1 MQIGGMYTIDFAKVS
16 KIPKFEVTIKNGDSK
31 RTIKLILLKNSEVLN
46 LNNYTVVVAAKKID
60 GKDIFNDVKIID
72 AESGICE
79 VEITEQMLALD
90 MDLPCEIVLY
100 NSDGVVASSSDFVI
114 SKISSLKNEESIV
127 SSNEFT
133 ALIKALSDVTYVK
146 SNLNKKMNKG
156 DSILISQ
163 INKNAGKFDE
173 TYMSDEFLKQIT
185 GNAPIHSVP
194 ENNSITFEKLANYSI
209 AHPKM
214 INIPT
219 YLLDFL
225 ECKNLI
231 NRSDDSYEH
240 GRFLSDHNSATGQP
254 FYTEHDNYVVSNF
267 IPVRANQIITV
278 SRLEP
283 VGIFY
288 FDITK
293 SRVVDKTKGTPG
305 VVGKNIQV
313 TVPNNDN
320 IAYLKLSFGE
330 CKPIDGIKYDNN
342 EMVVYGSNIPEKYQE
357 YGIDFKNFKLSL
369 DNINRNDLQ
378 TYFGELT
385 NDYFYAIN
393 KIARYFV
400 ESINI
405 FDKTN
410 SEIELGKFLESN
422 NGNIANTSSS
432 AISHYIPVLPNE
444 RYSFKFYPV
453 IFGANKSY
461 AFYDNNKRSIVEPL
475 NYTYDDTNEIITITV
490 PNNANIKYI
499 RVNFSKAD
507 IDTFMFVHGNTYPSE
522 YTPYNI
528 LLTNNI
534 DLNNKQKNTVIQLIS
549 SHIESSTTTL
559 DGKIISFN
567 GDSICQGAGY
577 SGGYGKIIADKYNMI
592 YENIGVGGG
601 TITSETYSNSGAP
614 RHWISRT
621 ISNMR
626 PDADYI
632 VLEGGVNDASL
643 NVPLGIITDDYT
655 SVLDDTTYCGAFES
669 MLKQT
674 LEKYPGKK
682 IGYIIVHKM
691 TKNYDSRYSDNFY
704 YKSKEICEKWGV
716 PYLDLNIECPALNY
730 IPSLKKLY
738 TYNGDGW
745 HPTEE
750 GYKKYYVDKI
760 ISWLESL

>member
-1 MQIGGMYTIDFAKVS
+1 MQIGGLYTIDFAKVS
-16 KIPKFEVTIKNGDSK
+16 KIPKFEVAIKNGDSK
-31 RTIKLILLKNSEVLN
+31 RTIGLILLESSKAIN
-46 LNNYTVVVAAKKID
+46 LNNYTVVVAAKKSD
-60 GKDIFNDVKIID
+60 SKDIFNDVKIIN
-72 AESGICE
+72 AEAGICE
-79 VEITEQMLALD
+79 VEVTEQMLALG

-100 NSDGVVASSSDFVI
+100 GADGVVSSSSNFVI
-114 SKISSLKNEESIV
+114 SKISSLKNAKNIV

-133 ALIKALSDVTYVK
+133 ALIKALSDVIYVK

-156 DSILISQ
+156 DSILVSQ
-163 INKNAGKFDE
+163 INKNSGKFDQ

-194 ENNSITFEKLANYSI
+194 DNNSVTFEKLANYSI

-214 INIPT
+214 INIPA

-254 FYTEHDNYVVSNF
+254 FYTENDDYVVSNF

-293 SRVVDKTKGTPG
+293 SKVIDKTSGTG
-305 VVGKNIQV
+305 GQVGKNIQV
-313 TVPNNDN
+313 KVPNNDN
-320 IAYLKLSFGE
+320 IAYLKLSFGN
-330 CKPIDGIKYDNN
+330 CKTVNGIKYDND
-342 EMVVYGSNIPEKYQE
+342 EMVVYGSNMPGIYQE
-357 YGIDFKNFKLSL
+357 YGINFKNFKLSL
-369 DNINRNDLQ
+369 DNINGDDLQ
-378 TYFGELT
+378 TYFK
-385 NDYFYAIN
+385 DYIYTIN
-393 KIARYFV
+393 KIDRHFV
-400 ESINI
+400 GSINI

-410 SEIELGKFLESN
+410 SEIEIGKFLTSN
-422 NGNIANTSSS
+422 MGNISTTSST

-444 RYSFKFYPV
+444 RYSFKFYPQV
-453 IFGANKSY
+453 FGANKGY
-461 AFYDNNKRSIVEPL
+461 VFYDDNKKVIVESL
-475 NYTYDDTNEIITITV
+475 NYTYDDINEVITLTV
-490 PNNANIKYI
+490 PNNPNIKYI
-499 RVNFSKAD
+499 RVNFAKAY
-507 IDTFMFVHGNTYPSE
+507 IDTFMFVQGNTYPSE
-522 YTPYNI
+522 YISNYI

-534 DLNNKQKNTVIQLIS
+534 DLNNKQKNTVNKLIS
-549 SHIESSTTTL
+549 NHIVSSDKNL
-559 DGKIISFN
+559 LEGKIIAFN
-567 GDSICQGAGY
+567 GDSICQGAEN
-577 SGGYGKIIADKYNMI
+577 SGGYGKIIAEKYNMI

-601 TITSETYSNSGAP
+601 TITSETYSDSKVA

-621 ISNMR
+621 ISKMR

-643 NVPLGIITDDYT
+643 NVPLGIITADYT
-655 SVLDDTTYCGAFES
+655 SELDDTTYCGAFES